1 MTDVVSPPAPGL
13 HHVEFVM
20 GMAVSIDLRDAFA
33 THESVIDVVEWLHH
47 VDDTFSTHKTD
58 SAFSALGRGELSVE
72 ALSEEILEVLSLCE
86 SVRTATDG
94 AFDVFEVPAP
104 NGTRFDPSGLVKGWS
119 IERAAALL
127 EAAGCSNFCLNA
139 GGDIAGPGRPEPGG
153 TWKIGIRHPFDDQ
166 AIATVVEC
174 PESLAVATSASYERG
189 AHIVDPARWC
199 AHDPPGQRHGGR
211 AGSDPGRRVCN
222 RRLCHGHRRSVVD
235 RGVRGLRRLRD
246 HVGRDHAVEPRV
258 RPISVLV
265 ASGCRPR
272 NPSIG
277 AGSGEALAAV

>member
-58 SAFSALGRGELSVE
+58 SAISALGRGELSVE

-139 GGDIAGPGRPEPGG
+139 GGDIAVRGRPEPGG
-153 TWKIGIRHPFDDQ
+153 TWKIGIRHPMDDQ

-189 AHIVDPARWC
+189 AHIVDPRDGAPTTHLASATVVGPDLTLADAYATAVYVMGTDGLSWIEGC
-199 AHDPPGQRHGGR
+199 ADYDAYVIMWDGTTQWSRGFDRYRSWWHRDVALGI
-211 AGSDPGRRVCN
+211 RR
-222 RRLCHGHRRSVVD
+222 
-235 RGVRGLRRLRD
+235 
-246 HVGRDHAVEPRV
+246 
-258 RPISVLV
+258 
-265 ASGCRPR
+265 
-272 NPSIG
+272 
-277 AGSGEALAAV
+277 